1 MLDAPE
7 ECDWMAPMKTK
18 MFAAILG
25 LAVLAVGCVQTVTGK
40 RTAGVPFIK
49 DKIEA
54 RYERPMDQ
62 VFQAAKDVIRDNG
75 VLVNEITLH
84 DQTNTVNGIAKVAEG
99 KVSQNKVWVRVEQ
112 MDSRVTAVTVQT
124 RTRGGGSNIDLTA
137 EIDKQIALKLVR

>member
-1 MLDAPE
+1 
-7 ECDWMAPMKTK
+7 MKTK